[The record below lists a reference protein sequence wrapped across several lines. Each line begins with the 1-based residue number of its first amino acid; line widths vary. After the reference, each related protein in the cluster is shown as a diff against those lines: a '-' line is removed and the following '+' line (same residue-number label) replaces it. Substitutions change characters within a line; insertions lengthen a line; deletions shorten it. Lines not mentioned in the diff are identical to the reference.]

1 MPFFEAI
8 RLALQTIRAQ
18 KLKSAFSIIGVFIGV
33 MFLIAVVSVVQGM
46 NRYMTDKFAG
56 TILGVNTFRLRQFPD
71 VQLGNVTDSTWRVW
85 RRRPRVSYEDAQ
97 AVMRGVTVPVLA
109 AWESSTRTTLV
120 AGRKQAKDVE
130 VTAATELYFDI
141 RALPVEQGRPFT
153 GQEVQAGV
161 PVLVLGHELA
171 DKLFEGQDP
180 IGREVR
186 IFGLPYRVIGV
197 VEKQGNL
204 FGLSLDKFAV
214 APASAPLKSYV
225 SEPRVVDA
233 VAMKARSQPEMRA
246 AMAQAE
252 AIMRSRRHL
261 RPREPNDFA
270 LETADE
276 VLDFWGKISRVL
288 FVALPGLVAISLV
301 VGGIVIMN
309 IMLMAV
315 AERTRE
321 IGIRKSLGARRRD
334 ILRQFLVEAATLATA
349 GATGGVVL
357 GIGLAGAVA
366 SLTPLPAA
374 VAPWSILVGVVL
386 GGAVGVTVVMVIA
399 AMISGINRSVS
410 SVIESIA
417 PRTFLVWRFFQAGVN
432 VSDGSDES
440 SPWRRNPEIVELE
453 ADRIAVLPS
462 VRYVTR
468 RDESS
473 ATVEY
478 GDRRLESVNVSGLSA
493 QWVEVNGGDVHPG
506 RTFTRLEDV
515 ANDAVAVINTK
526 LEEQLFRGRDP
537 IGQTIHVGGTPFKVI
552 GVYVPP
558 PSLFSGTTPPFVGI
572 PHGAFVKHVPYR
584 RGWMRLAVAPG
595 PAYTQQQAMDE
606 VVATLRS
613 LRGLKPGQENNFSIV
628 TQDKLLDSWNKVTGM
643 FFLVM
648 LVLSSIALMVGG
660 VGVVAIMMIS
670 VTERTREIGV
680 RKALGATRRAILWQ
694 FLVEASTLTLVGGA
708 VGMLAGG
715 LVAFGVASLT
725 PIPAHVP
732 LWSVVAAL
740 AASALTGIG
749 FGLYPAS
756 KAARLDPVEAL
767 RYE

>member
-1 MPFFEAI
+1 MAFFEAV

-334 ILRQFLVEAATLATA
+334 ILRQFL
-349 GATGGVVL
+349 GVA
-357 GIGLAGAVA
+357 IGVM
-366 SLTPLPAA
+366 
-374 VAPWSILVGVVL
+374 
-386 GGAVGVTVVMVIA
+386 VVMLIA
-399 AMISGINRSVS
+399 AMISGINQSVS
-410 SVIESIA
+410 NVIESIA

-440 SPWRRNPEIVELE
+440 SPWRRNPEIVEVE
-453 ADRIAVLPS
+453 ADRIALLPS

-468 RDESS
+468 REESS

-478 GDRRLESVNVSGLSA
+478 GDRRLESVEVSGLSA

-506 RTFTRLEDV
+506 RTFTRLEDL
-515 ANDAVAVINTK
+515 ANDAVAVENTK

-537 IGQTIHVGGTPFKVI
+537 IGQTIHVAGASFKVI

-558 PSLFSGTTPPFVGI
+558 PNLFSGATPPFVGI
-572 PHGAFVKHVPYR
+572 PHGAFVKHVPYV
-584 RGWMRLAVAPG
+584 RGLMRLPVAPG
-595 PAYTQQQAMDE
+595 PAYTPQEPMDE

-613 LRGLKPGQENNFSIV
+613 PCR
-628 TQDKLLDSWNKVTGM
+628 
-643 FFLVM
+643 
-648 LVLSSIALMVGG
+648 
-660 VGVVAIMMIS
+660 
-670 VTERTREIGV
+670 
-680 RKALGATRRAILWQ
+680 
-694 FLVEASTLTLVGGA
+694 
-708 VGMLAGG
+708 
-715 LVAFGVASLT
+715 
-725 PIPAHVP
+725 
-732 LWSVVAAL
+732 
-740 AASALTGIG
+740 
-749 FGLYPAS
+749 
-756 KAARLDPVEAL
+756 
-767 RYE
+767 

>member
-120 AGRKQAKDVE
+120 AGRKQAKDVA

-246 AMAQAE
+246 ALAQAE

-334 ILRQFLVEAATLATA
+334 ILRQFLVEATTLATA
-349 GATGGVVL
+349 GAAAGVVL
-357 GIGLAGAVA
+357 GIGLASAVA
-366 SLTPLPAA
+366 ALTPVPAA

-386 GGAVGVTVVMVIA
+386 GA
-399 AMISGINRSVS
+399 
-410 SVIESIA
+410 
-417 PRTFLVWRFFQAGVN
+417 
-432 VSDGSDES
+432 
-440 SPWRRNPEIVELE
+440 
-453 ADRIAVLPS
+453 
-462 VRYVTR
+462 
-468 RDESS
+468 
-473 ATVEY
+473 
-478 GDRRLESVNVSGLSA
+478 
-493 QWVEVNGGDVHPG
+493 
-506 RTFTRLEDV
+506 
-515 ANDAVAVINTK
+515 
-526 LEEQLFRGRDP
+526 
-537 IGQTIHVGGTPFKVI
+537 
-552 GVYVPP
+552 
-558 PSLFSGTTPPFVGI
+558 
-572 PHGAFVKHVPYR
+572 
-584 RGWMRLAVAPG
+584 
-595 PAYTQQQAMDE
+595 
-606 VVATLRS
+606 
-613 LRGLKPGQENNFSIV
+613 
-628 TQDKLLDSWNKVTGM
+628 
-643 FFLVM
+643 
-648 LVLSSIALMVGG
+648 G
-660 VGVVAIMMIS
+660 VGVVA
-670 VTERTREIGV
+670 GV
-680 RKALGATRRAILWQ
+680 
-694 FLVEASTLTLVGGA
+694 
-708 VGMLAGG
+708 
-715 LVAFGVASLT
+715 
-725 PIPAHVP
+725 
-732 LWSVVAAL
+732 
-740 AASALTGIG
+740 
-749 FGLYPAS
+749 YPAS
-756 KAARLDPVEAL
+756 RAARLDPIAAL
-767 RYE
+767 RHET